1 MSKNEIESLNDAD
14 LRSACK
20 EAGIKCAPLSDFS
33 RKYYKKKLSEL
44 AKNRMT
50 VPKSEVLHTEKENLS
65 KEELEKLPNSEFAA
79 LMEKYK
85 MKKAPLTESSKKL
98 FAKKIY
104 LKMNNLEAMEWETD
118 LHEITD
124 ENL

>member
-1 MSKNEIESLNDAD
+1 MSSKNIDSLNDTD
-14 LRSACK
+14 LRAACM
-20 EAGIKCAPLSDFS
+20 EAGIKCAPLSDFT

-44 AKNRMT
+44 AEKPNHGIKDTKNE
-50 VPKSEVLHTEKENLS
+50 SLS
-65 KEELEKLPNSEFAA
+65 KEEIEKLPNRELAA

-85 MKKAPLTESSKKL
+85 IKKAPLTETSKKL

-118 LHEITD
+118 MLEID
-124 ENL
+124 NEN